1 MNAQATITLRNAFAA
16 SGMIRAEH
24 NALER
29 HRREL
34 LLAPLEEAVAAAWA
48 AERWANGARPVDP
61 ELSARISAKLKA
73 AHQRAA
79 EANRA
84 KREERKRKVL
94 SLLAQ
99 GPMHRAD
106 MDGLVGLSGGALKVL
121 LRDMVNEG
129 MIDMNR
135 APGVGRNFIYEVA
148 Q

>member
-1 MNAQATITLRNAFAA
+1 MNAQANITLRNAFAA

-84 KREERKRKVL
+84 KRQERKRAVAAI
-94 SLLAQ
+94 LAQ
-99 GPMHRAD
+99 GPMQRAD
-106 MDGLVGLSGGALKVL
+106 LEGLVDLSGGALKVL
-121 LRDMVNEG
+121 LRDMVDDG
-129 MIDMNR
+129 MITMNR
-135 APGVGRNFIYEVA
+135 APGQRRNFVYEVA

>member
-34 LLAPLEEAVAAAWA
+34 LLAPLEEAVAAAWS

-61 ELSARISAKLKA
+61 ELSARMSAIRKA
-73 AHQRAA
+73 AHDRAA

-84 KREERKRKVL
+84 KRQERKRAVAAI
-94 SLLAQ
+94 LAQ
-99 GPMHRAD
+99 GPMQRAD
-106 MDGLVGLSGGALKVL
+106 LEGLVDLSGGALKAL
-121 LRDMVNEG
+121 LRDMVDDG
-129 MIDMNR
+129 MITMNR
-135 APGVGRNFIYEVA
+135 APGAGRNFVYEVA